1 MRSVLCFLI
10 AISVPACAQAPD
22 ESSTS
27 ADVVSVNRIILNRII
42 LNRIILNRIIL
53 NRISLTQIAV
63 NRLSVNM
70 ASAGELLATP
80 EGRDVFSLVV
90 SCAVPSNITLV
101 ATVNGAAVDFPGEV
115 GLAPQW
121 LFARLD
127 RTGQRWVSACMFAR
141 VNADAVLIPISM
153 RGPHSGLATSAEERA
168 TWSLEE
174 GAFFGNAFG
183 PLSAPLQAFACRGK
197 DKAAG
202 DTGELADRQC
212 AAPDPAHPGFTLCGM
227 MFAGDCGSFAASH
240 ACEAFSPRGTFYQNC
255 HTSPIRRHHD
265 LGEDLD
271 PDHAEDDDATVFAQ
285 VITTFATP

>member
-10 AISVPACAQAPD
+10 AISLPACAQAPD
-22 ESSTS
+22 ELSTS
-27 ADVVSVNRIILNRII
+27 AEVVSGNRIILNRII

-70 ASAGELLATP
+70 ATAGELLATP
-80 EGRDVFSLVV
+80 DGRDVFSLVV
-90 SCAVPSNITLV
+90 SCDVPSQVTLV
-101 ATVNGAAVDFPGEV
+101 ANINGAECDFPGEV
-115 GLAPQW
+115 WLAPQW
-121 LFARLD
+121 LYSRLD
-127 RTGQRWVSACMFAR
+127 RTGQRLVSACMFAR
-141 VNADAVLIPISM
+141 LNAESVLIPISM
-153 RGPHSGLATSAEERA
+153 RGPSAELATSAEERA

-183 PLSAPLQAFACRGK
+183 PLSEPLQAFACRGK

-202 DTGELADRQC
+202 DTGELRDRQC

-227 MFAGDCGSFAASH
+227 IFAGDCGAFAADQT
-240 ACEAFSPRGTFYQNC
+240 CESFSFRGLFFLFC
-255 HTSPIRRHHD
+255 FSLFFLVFCGDRD
-265 LGEDLD
+265 VA
-271 PDHAEDDDATVFAQ
+271 DHRDDDDAKVFAQ